1 MNTNERRIIARA
13 VTELSKAGFRC
24 THHTA
29 TCDGDAEPI
38 EQHTPGA
45 IAETASQ
52 VDDCFLYFT
61 RNGDNKPR
69 HWFRV
74 IFANGN
80 YGRDVICDNGSN
92 PAFDAVIER
101 VQRYAETL
109 PESNR

>member
-13 VTELSKAGFRC
+13 VELLAKAGFRC

-45 IAETASQ
+45 IAETAGQ
-52 VDDCFLYFT
+52 VDDCALYFT
-61 RNGDNKPR
+61 STDAATRAQWAR
-69 HWFRV
+69 F
-74 IFANGN
+74 IFGNGN
-80 YGRDVICDNGSN
+80 YGRDVICDNSSN
-92 PAFDAVIER
+92 PEFDAVIER